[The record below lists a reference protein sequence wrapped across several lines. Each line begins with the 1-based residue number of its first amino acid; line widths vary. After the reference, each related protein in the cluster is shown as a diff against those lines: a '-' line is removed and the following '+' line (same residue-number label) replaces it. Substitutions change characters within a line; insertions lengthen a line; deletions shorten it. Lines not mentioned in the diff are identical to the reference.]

1 MVRSGG
7 ERKGAAVP
15 QRWITE
21 GATMTRVTMIF
32 FVALLL
38 IMPAQRQRLCAEW
51 ELLYTEE

>member
-21 GATMTRVTMIF
+21 GATMTRVTMII
-32 FVALLL
+32 FVAF
-38 IMPAQRQRLCAEW
+38 C
-51 ELLYTEE
+51 

>member
-21 GATMTRVTMIF
+21 GAAMTRVTMIIF
-32 FVALLL
+32 EV
-38 IMPAQRQRLCAEW
+38 MEEKSRLQPSDRPSNK
-51 ELLYTEE
+51 